1 MIEVFD
7 TPCGH
12 ITALFAENASVTVR
26 LSGEQQWIEIE
37 TPDGERV
44 EVSISSA
51 GVTVFH
57 HIAEQPIEQPDRER
71 GAVLPFPGSG
81 SGALP

>member
-1 MIEVFD
+1 MIEVIEGY
-7 TPCGH
+7 CGR
-12 ITALFAENASVTVR
+12 IAALVAENASVTVR
-26 LSGEQQWIEIE
+26 LSGYQQWIEID

-44 EVSISSA
+44 EVSISSE
-51 GVTVFH
+51 GVTVYH

-71 GAVLPFPGSG
+71 GAVLPFHGSG